1 MANKTISTVIQ
12 VRRDTLENWNAV
24 KDSFI
29 PAAGEPCLV
38 LDNGKVKYGDGV
50 KPWGELPY
58 SGGDDPVPA
67 QVFQVTADSEETDEA
82 AIVRITAGKVIA
94 NGDSVIV
101 SHVIA
106 DDKISK
112 TAYEWNGSAWAAFDG
127 NYSADNVYFAKDFE
141 FSEAFGRYKPSATTG
156 MVTVP
161 AGAKSMSALL
171 DDAFSEEKNPT
182 ITQPVANLTVTGA
195 GSKEAGTNVSLG
207 YTASLTAGKYEYGPA
222 TGITAKTYS
231 VVFDSQ
237 TLDTATGT
245 FDTVQ
250 VIDGFNKSVT
260 ATITYDDGAMPVT
273 NKRNEYAA
281 GQIKSGSKS
290 KTTGSVTAYR
300 NTFYGALTDKSI
312 ALDSATIRG
321 LSGKSGS
328 TLANGSK
335 FTITLPVGTQSVVF
349 AYPATLRDVNLV
361 TDTNGLGAAVTSA
374 FTKSTVD
381 VEGANGY
388 NAISYKVYRTDF
400 ANPTDTANTYNVTI

>member
-1 MANKTISTVIQ
+1 M
-12 VRRDTLENWNAV
+12 
-24 KDSFI
+24 
-29 PAAGEPCLV
+29 

-50 KPWGELPY
+50 KTWGELPY
-58 SGGDDPVPA
+58 SGGDDPIPA
-67 QVFQVTADSEETDEA
+67 QVFQVTANSDETDDA
-82 AIVRITAGKVIA
+82 AIVRVTDGKVIA

-106 DDKISK
+106 EDKVSK

-141 FSEAFGRYKPSATTG
+141 FSEAFGRYKPDGTG

-161 AGAKSMSALL
+161 AAAKNMSGLL
-171 DDAFSEEKNPT
+171 DDAFSQEKNPS
-182 ITQPVANLTVTGA
+182 ITQPTANLTVTGA
-195 GSKEAGTNVSLG
+195 GAKEAGTNVTIG
-207 YTASLTAGKYEYGPA
+207 YTASLTAGNYQYGPA

-231 VVFDSQ
+231 VVFDTQ

-245 FDTVQ
+245 FDAVQ

-260 ATITYDDGAMPVT
+260 ATITYDEGAMPIT
-273 NKRNEYAA
+273 NKKNEYAA
-281 GQIKSGSKS
+281 GQIKAGSKS

-300 NTFYGALTDKSI
+300 NTFYGTLTDKSI
-312 ALDSATIRG
+312 ALDSAAIRG
-321 LSGKSGS
+321 LTGKSGS

-335 FTITLPVGTQSVVF
+335 FTITLPAGTQSVVF

-374 FTKSTVD
+374 FTKSTID

-388 NAISYKVYRTDF
+388 SAISYKVYRTDF

>member
-1 MANKTISTVIQ
+1 MVNKIISTVIQ

-29 PAAGEPCLV
+29 PAVGEPCLV

-50 KPWGELPY
+50 KTWGELPY
-58 SGGDDPVPA
+58 SGGDDPIPA
-67 QVFQVTADSEETDEA
+67 QVFQVTANSDETDDA
-82 AIVRITAGKVIA
+82 AIVRVTDGKVIA

-106 DDKISK
+106 EDKVSK

-141 FSEAFGRYKPSATTG
+141 FSEAFGRYKPDGTG

-161 AGAKSMSALL
+161 AAAKNMSGLL
-171 DDAFSEEKNPT
+171 DDAFSQEKNPS
-182 ITQPVANLTVTGA
+182 ITQPTANLTVTGA
-195 GSKEAGTNVSLG
+195 GAKEAGTNVTIG
-207 YTASLTAGKYEYGPA
+207 YTASLTAGNYQYGPA

-231 VVFDSQ
+231 VVFDTQ

-245 FDTVQ
+245 FDAVQ

-260 ATITYDDGAMPVT
+260 ATITYDEGAMPIT
-273 NKRNEYAA
+273 NKKNEYAA
-281 GQIKSGSKS
+281 GQIKAGSKS

-300 NTFYGALTDKSI
+300 NTFYGTLTDKSI
-312 ALDSATIRG
+312 ALDSAAIRG
-321 LSGKSGS
+321 LTGKSGS

-335 FTITLPVGTQSVVF
+335 FTITLPAGTQSVVF

-374 FTKSTVD
+374 FTKSTID

-388 NAISYKVYRTDF
+388 SAISYKVYRTDF

>member
-1 MANKTISTVIQ
+1 MVNKIISTVIQ

-29 PAAGEPCLV
+29 PAVGEPCLV

-50 KPWGELPY
+50 KTWGELPY
-58 SGGDDPVPA
+58 SGGDDPIPA
-67 QVFQVTADSEETDEA
+67 QVFQVTANSDETDDA
-82 AIVRITAGKVIA
+82 AIVRVTDGKVIA

-106 DDKISK
+106 EDKVSK

-141 FSEAFGRYKPSATTG
+141 FSEAFGRYKPDGTG

-161 AGAKSMSALL
+161 AAAKNMSGLL
-171 DDAFSEEKNPT
+171 DDAFSQEKNPS
-182 ITQPVANLTVTGA
+182 ITQPTANLTVTGA
-195 GSKEAGTNVSLG
+195 GAKEAGTNVTIG
-207 YTASLTAGKYEYGPA
+207 YTASLTAGNYQYGPA

-231 VVFDSQ
+231 VVFDTQ

-245 FDTVQ
+245 FDAVQ

-260 ATITYDDGAMPVT
+260 ATITYDEGAMPIT
-273 NKRNEYAA
+273 NKKNEYAA
-281 GQIKSGSKS
+281 GQIKAGSKS

-300 NTFYGALTDKSI
+300 NTFYGTLTDKSI
-312 ALDSATIRG
+312 ALDSAAIRV
-321 LSGKSGS
+321 LTGKSGS

-335 FTITLPVGTQSVVF
+335 FTITLPAGTQSVVF

-374 FTKSTVD
+374 FTKSTID

-388 NAISYKVYRTDF
+388 SAISYKVYRTDF